1 MLVLCMERRGAPRR
15 VDARTATNGRRRRR
29 QQSLPQLPPCT
40 HSVPPHVIVTSSCT
54 PQRLCTAKRGSRRVV
69 IAKTSAACSATL
81 AASTSAIQAK
91 VGGGPFC
98 FRCVARCALCG
109 FCALRVVRF
118 FFVCRLHALRVHA
131 LRAHCRGGR
140 RSTAIAKQMDPRS
153 RPPLP
158 PSPHGRSP
166 HLGVRGWIGS
176 SSSSARCGRVN
187 SVLATGP
194 RLAASASS

>member
-118 FFVCRLHALRVHA
+118 FLCAGCMRCACMRCVRIAVGAVAAQPSPNRWTLG
-131 LRAHCRGGR
+131 RAPHFL
-140 RSTAIAKQMDPRS
+140 
-153 RPPLP
+153 PPLTAAHP
-158 PSPHGRSP
+158 TWACAG
-166 HLGVRGWIGS
+166 GS
-176 SSSSARCGRVN
+176 AAAAAAR
-187 SVLATGP
+187 
-194 RLAASASS
+194 AAGA